1 MQQAEDLVLAEIENT
16 SVELTVYPQTYMVRG
31 IYKLVKFGLVNMNL
45 PPLVTLSSLCH
56 FVLVIFQVFSVLVSL
71 VTLALFHVCKP

>member
-1 MQQAEDLVLAEIENT
+1 MQQAEDLVLVETENT

-31 IYKLVKFGLVNMNL
+31 IHKLVKFGLVNMNL
-45 PPLVTLSSLCH
+45 LPLVTLSSLCH